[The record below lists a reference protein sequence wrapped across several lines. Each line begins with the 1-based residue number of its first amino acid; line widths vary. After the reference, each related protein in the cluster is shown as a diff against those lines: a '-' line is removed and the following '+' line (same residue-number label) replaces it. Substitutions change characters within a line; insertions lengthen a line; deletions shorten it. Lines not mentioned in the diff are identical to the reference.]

1 MNDQPK
7 TNAELIEEISRLN
20 WKIGELEKA
29 KSERKR
35 AQEALRE
42 SEERFRQLFDNMA
55 EGVAIYQAIDDG
67 DDFIFVDINRNG
79 QLSSTIGCSDVVG
92 KRVTEAFPAIERIGL
107 LDVFRQVWRTGEA
120 QQHPLTVYE
129 DKRVLQ
135 RVENYV
141 FKLPSGLI
149 AAVYSDTTEKNRAER
164 ALRDSEEKYRL
175 VVENAAEIILIAQD
189 GFLKYVN
196 PIAVKIL
203 GYPKE
208 TLTSTPFVDLLHP
221 DDLQKVFEA
230 HTRIMRG
237 EENHQPIQQFRVVT
251 ADGAVRWA
259 DSRAVVISWEGKPAT
274 LNFITD
280 ITERK
285 KTEEALRESN
295 ERYRTLVENASDIV
309 FRTDDGGRFTFVNP
323 AGLRISGYEEEE
335 LMGKHYPTLICPDM
349 RDDAMKF
356 FGRQFVERIQNTY
369 SEYPIIAKGNR
380 EVWLGQNTQLIMEE
394 ERVVGFQSV
403 ARDITDRKRMEAEI
417 LALSITDHLTGLHNR
432 RGFLSLAGQ
441 QLKLAER
448 NKSGMLLFFA
458 DLDGL
463 KGINDTL
470 GHEEGDRA
478 LVEAAN
484 IFKETF
490 RASDIIARLG
500 GDEFA
505 ALTVDIARSNFEIFT
520 ARLQSLMDTQN
531 NQENRKY
538 RLSISVGCSCYDPEH
553 PCSLDE
559 LIAQADKSMYEQK
572 QNKKGLLLPGDYPHG
587 GELPILR

>member
-7 TNAELIEEISRLN
+7 TNAELIEEISHLN
-20 WKIGELEKA
+20 RKIGELEKA

-35 AQEALRE
+35 APEALRE
-42 SEERFRQLFDNMA
+42 SEELFRQLFDNMA

-79 QLSSTIGCSDVVG
+79 QLSSSVGRSDVVG

-135 RVENYV
+135 WVENYV

-149 AAVYSDTTEKNRAER
+149 VATYSDTTEKNRAAQ

-196 PIAVKIL
+196 PMAVKIL
-203 GYPKE
+203 GYPKDA
-208 TLTSTPFVDLLHP
+208 LTSTPFVDLLHP

-309 FRTDDGGRFTFVNP
+309 FRTDDSGRFTFVNP
-323 AGLRISGYEEEE
+323 AGLRISGYEEDE

-394 ERVVGFQSV
+394 DRVVGFQAV

-505 ALTVDIARSNFEIFT
+505 ALTVDITRSNFEIFT

-531 NQENRKY
+531 NQENRRY
-538 RLSISVGCSCYDPEH
+538 RLSISVGCASYDPEH

-559 LIAQADKSMYEQK
+559 LIAHADKSMYEQK
-572 QNKKGLLLPGDYPHG
+572 QNRKGLLLPGNYPHS